1 MHVCLTSCCYQP
13 RSLTHALTMCF
24 LYILYRGIILKR
36 LLDAI
41 GFSYSFVFVFVCFF
55 LFFFGLLAFFLLL
68 LI

>member
-41 GFSYSFVFVFVCFF
+41 GFSYSFVFWFF
-55 LFFFGLLAFFLLL
+55 LFFFWSVSLFST
-68 LI
+68 IVDII